1 MPVLIEGI
9 AVSLAGLALL
19 GFGLRSARRHGLLTS
34 TFWQSFGAF
43 AGYRVK
49 RLYGI
54 GAALAGIL
62 LIGWGGSLLYRSILA
77 FYAARLGRFG
87 P

>member
-1 MPVLIEGI
+1 MIEGI
-9 AVSLAGLALL
+9 ALSVGGLALL
-19 GFGLRSARRHGLLTS
+19 LAGLRTSRRHGLLTS
-34 TFWQSFGAF
+34 VFWHSFWRF

-49 RLYGI
+49 RLYALGI
-54 GAALAGIL
+54 ALAGIL

-77 FYAARLGRFG
+77 FYAARLGRIG

>member
-1 MPVLIEGI
+1 MLIEG
-9 AVSLAGLALL
+9 LLLGLGGLWLLAL
-19 GFGLRSARRHGLLTS
+19 GARSAKRHGLLTL

-43 AGYRVK
+43 AGYRIK
-49 RLYGI
+49 RLYGL

-62 LIGWGGSLLYRSILA
+62 LIGWGGSLVFRSILA